1 MPLHRLSFGANL
13 AQLANQPKQP
23 APPSLLSEQTPRNL
37 KLGVMVFYPAQL
49 CTVAVAIVGAG
60 ETQKKGPPHELID
73 GSVNARHPAGA
84 FFFSGA
90 GIPASNL

>member
-1 MPLHRLSFGANL
+1 
-13 AQLANQPKQP
+13 
-23 APPSLLSEQTPRNL
+23 
-37 KLGVMVFYPAQL
+37 MVFYPAQL